1 MQCFSTNIWDM
12 VFIVAEQPPPSR
24 QSSQQNASGTT
35 YLTSVARLRAQASL
49 EARLTGYTVTSQI
62 RGGPTRNAKDL
73 LPIKL
78 VLDRCPQVRT
88 FLGSTRW
95 TFPGCLL
102 WIFNVMA
109 LWLLCP
115 ASEAMLNHMKPQ
127 VNYIFYFTDILCIL
141 VCFTHT

>member
-1 MQCFSTNIWDM
+1 MGHGIHCCWAASSLKTIISTK
-12 VFIVAEQPPPSR
+12 
-24 QSSQQNASGTT
+24 
-35 YLTSVARLRAQASL
+35 RLRYNLSHFCCQDKSTSPLDQGSL